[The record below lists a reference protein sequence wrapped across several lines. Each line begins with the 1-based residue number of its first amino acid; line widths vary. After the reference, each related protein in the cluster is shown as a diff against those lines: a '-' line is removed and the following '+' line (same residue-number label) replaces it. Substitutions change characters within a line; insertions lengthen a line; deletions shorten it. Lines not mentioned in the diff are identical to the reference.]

1 MKQCVPVVG
10 EEYEGELRFSIIEQ
24 NITPD
29 SCTLVLGAKDEEE
42 LIGFKIEI
50 PVVTRRVG
58 FKLMQ
63 FVAASGAV
71 TFSSIGEKSDKFIGT
86 LVKYFKP
93 AYDVE
98 PAFSEDAVDVDFVFR
113 NQGADLMND
122 KIYLQLVYDEEQNEG
137 LPKEERVHLKLNFS
151 FNLSRELAALAEVE
165 KGYSADLVAFL
176 MK

>member
-1 MKQCVPVVG
+1 MKQCVPVVA
-10 EEYEGELRFSIIEQ
+10 EEYDGELRFSIIEQ
-24 NITPD
+24 NVTAD
-29 SCTLVLGAKDEEE
+29 CCTLVLGAKDEEE

-50 PVVTRRVG
+50 PVITRRVG
-58 FKLMQ
+58 FRFAQ
-63 FVAASGAV
+63 FIAPSGVV

-93 AYDVE
+93 SYDVA
-98 PAFSEDAVDVDFVFR
+98 PAFSEEAVEIDYIFR
-113 NQGADLMND
+113 NQNANMRTD
-122 KIYLQLVYDEEQNEG
+122 KIYLRLIYDEEQNEG

-151 FNLSRELAALAEVE
+151 FNLSRELAGLAEVE